1 MSRWAR
7 ALRTPLGV
15 VALIGVGVIVVLAVF
30 GPILW
35 SDDASRFDFEAISQG
50 ASRAHPLGTDALGR
64 DILYRVLVATRL
76 SVTLAVLAALL
87 GALIGV
93 PIGALPSLVGERLAR
108 TITSFIN
115 LAVAFPS
122 LLIAIFVAAIVGLG
136 ARGAVFGIACAVA
149 PYFARLTQTLASSV
163 VGADYVAAAKVLGV
177 RRSRLLSRHI
187 LPNVAEPLLLTS
199 TLAIG
204 EALLSLAGLSFLG
217 LGVQPPGY
225 DWGRLLSEGL
235 SRIYVTPIVA
245 IGPAV
250 AIILAALV
258 FTLLG
263 EMLAKGVAGQQ
274 TARWS
279 DVPAPPVAPAG
290 PVEVAS
296 HESPGA
302 LAVVVESLT
311 VAFPGGSTPVR
322 GVSIGV
328 RAGEIVG
335 IVGESGSGKTL
346 TAMAIADLLPPSA
359 RITAT
364 RYEVQGQDP
373 RPLSEGAKRRLFGSS
388 LAIVYQDPMSSLN
401 PALRVGRQLGEVA
414 ELHGRLSRKE
424 SHRRSI
430 DRLRDVR
437 IGSPE
442 SRVRQY
448 PHEFSGG
455 MRQRAVIAMGLMIDP
470 KILIADEPTTALD
483 VTVQQQILRLLRD
496 VGESRPAAALF
507 ISHDVA
513 VVSQLCSR
521 VVVMY
526 AGRVVEE
533 LDVATLVRGPAHP
546 YTAALLASVPTME
559 SDRSLPLATIPG
571 RAPGPFDESPGCPF
585 ASRCPLATD
594 RCASE
599 RPELESL
606 ADGQRVA
613 CWHPLTGDEE
623 RERVVR
629 ARENVVV

>member
-1 MSRWAR
+1 MFLCAVF
-7 ALRTPLGV
+7 A
-15 VALIGVGVIVVLAVF
+15 LAVAANALAAQTTAD
-30 GPILW
+30 PVYV
-35 SDDASRFDFEAISQG
+35 AISNGWMGLYAHEDEYAKFSMRGKEIKLQDAHHILLKPGLGMMVSFADKAEFGGG
-50 ASRAHPLGTDALGR
+50 ANLLENHAKWELSYWRSNADRAEANDHHMVTDPSDPATAERLLLFGR
-64 DILYRVLVATRL
+64 DIRSLGKAGRR
-76 SVTLAVLAALL
+76 ALL
-87 GALIGV
+87 G
-93 PIGALPSLVGERLAR
+93 R
-108 TITSFIN
+108 
-115 LAVAFPS
+115 
-122 LLIAIFVAAIVGLG
+122 
-136 ARGAVFGIACAVA
+136 
-149 PYFARLTQTLASSV
+149 
-163 VGADYVAAAKVLGV
+163 
-177 RRSRLLSRHI
+177 
-187 LPNVAEPLLLTS
+187 
-199 TLAIG
+199 
-204 EALLSLAGLSFLG
+204 
-217 LGVQPPGY
+217 
-225 DWGRLLSEGL
+225 
-235 SRIYVTPIVA
+235 
-245 IGPAV
+245 
-250 AIILAALV
+250 
-258 FTLLG
+258 
-263 EMLAKGVAGQQ
+263 
-274 TARWS
+274 
-279 DVPAPPVAPAG
+279 
-290 PVEVAS
+290 
-296 HESPGA
+296 
-302 LAVVVESLT
+302 
-311 VAFPGGSTPVR
+311 
-322 GVSIGV
+322 
-328 RAGEIVG
+328 
-335 IVGESGSGKTL
+335 
-346 TAMAIADLLPPSA
+346 
-359 RITAT
+359 
-364 RYEVQGQDP
+364 
-373 RPLSEGAKRRLFGSS
+373 S

-496 VGESRPAAALF
+496 VGESRPAATLF

-559 SDRSLPLATIPG
+559 SDRSQPLATIPG

-599 RPELESL
+599 RPELETL
-606 ADGQRVA
+606 APDQRVA